1 MIFIITGKQGEGKTT
16 LLQKT
21 TDLLLDR
28 KMPVFGFYAKGEW
41 ENGIRSFFRLV
52 DVSTRNKFLLC
63 ERSGKGEN
71 TKAPFHFYPEALSA
85 GEKAIR
91 EGIRQK
97 KQLAVLDE
105 IGRFELEGKV
115 WYPVFK
121 TLLSENIPV
130 LITIRESLVEA
141 VLKHFGIKNYRLF
154 PVNALPEK
162 VADIIYQ
169 TVSSK
174 HK

>member
-21 TDLLLDR
+21 TDLLLAR
-28 KMPVFGFYAKGEW
+28 KMAVFGFYAKGEW
-41 ENGIRSFFRLV
+41 KNGLRSLFRLV
-52 DVSTRNKFLLC
+52 DVNTRREFLLC
-63 ERSGKGEN
+63 ERTGERTN
-71 TKAPFHFYPEALSA
+71 TKAPFLFHPKALSA
-85 GEKAIR
+85 GKKAIL
-91 EGIRQK
+91 EGIQQQ

-115 WYPVFK
+115 WYPIFK
-121 TLLSENIPV
+121 ALLSKEIPV
-130 LITIRESLVEA
+130 LVTIRESLLEA

-154 PVNALPEK
+154 PVNEPPER

-169 TVSSK
+169 TVSSG
-174 HK
+174 HF